1 MSFERAPHAMP
12 AYLPALTGVRALA
25 ALLVLGLHLAQNL
38 PGEVTVVLPF
48 LARGYLGV
56 DFFFFL
62 SGFIITHVY
71 LSNLARP
78 VGRSILVFLWHR
90 LIRLYPAH
98 VTVLAGVVALVFIAR
113 AAGIHLNSPQGWRV
127 SDLPWHL
134 VLLHAWGVTETAG
147 WNAPSWSISAEWFAY
162 LLFPLLAPGL
172 ARLRGRW
179 SAFAL
184 AVAALS
190 VTVAICAATGWSLAS
205 SWVGAPALVRVAGEF
220 LCGAAICRAIAFGAK
235 LPARSGDALGAGAF
249 AAFLVGASNELADLP
264 LVVLLALALVGAA
277 TARSFL
283 ASLLGSRPLVWL
295 GEVSYSLYIVHFPAL
310 LVIRRLIEALGYNEW
325 SSPAQTLAFAGSAGG
340 VIALAAVLFYLVER
354 PARQHLRNRMGVL
367 APA

>member
-1 MSFERAPHAMP
+1 MGIERAPNAMP
-12 AYLPALTGVRALA
+12 AYMPALTGVRALA
-25 ALLVLGLHLAQNL
+25 ALLVLGLHTAQNL
-38 PGEVTVVLPF
+38 PGEITAVLPF
-48 LARGYLGV
+48 LSRGYLGV

-62 SGFIITHVY
+62 SGLIITHVY

-78 VGRSILVFLWHR
+78 LGRSVLVFLWHR
-90 LIRLYPAH
+90 FIRLYPAH
-98 VTVLAGVVALVFIAR
+98 VTVLAGVVALVFVAR
-113 AAGIHLNSPQGWRV
+113 VAGIQTNSTQGWRV
-127 SDLPWHL
+127 ADLPWHL

-172 ARLRGRW
+172 ARMRGRW
-179 SAFAL
+179 SALAL
-184 AVAALS
+184 AATALGA
-190 VTVAICAATGWSLAS
+190 TAIIYAATGWSLAS

-220 LCGAAICRAIAFGAK
+220 LCGAAICRAIASGGK
-235 LPARSGDALGAGAF
+235 PPGWSGDALGAVAF
-249 AAFLVGASNELADLP
+249 AAFLVGASNALADLA
-264 LVVLLALALVGAA
+264 LVVLLALALVSTA
-277 TARSFL
+277 TAQSFL

-295 GEVSYSLYIVHFPAL
+295 GEISYSLYIVHFPAL
-310 LVIRRLIEALGYNEW
+310 LVIRRLLEALGYKEW
-325 SSPAQTLAFAGSAGG
+325 SSAAQTLAFAGSAGC